1 VDGHRAVTRGTVHV
15 WTVALDADPGGVP
28 ALLKVLSGEE
38 RVRAARLRTTEL
50 RLRFIAAHGALRR
63 VLARYLETAADA
75 IRFETT
81 TFGKPFVV
89 GTAVSFNLSHSDG
102 LALCAV
108 TVNGQVGVD
117 VERIRPVT
125 DADDIV
131 KRYFAPL
138 EAREYARLPPSE
150 RPATFFSTW
159 TRKEAFL
166 KATGLGVQRPLD
178 SFEVEVDPGV
188 ALPKLT
194 ILGASSPA
202 EPTYCLRSFTP
213 RSGYAAAIALDR
225 EIDAVEFFDWTNAD
239 AAMPLEQDR
248 RRDSPAV

>member
-1 VDGHRAVTRGTVHV
+1 VTRGTVHV

-63 VLARYLETAADA
+63 ILTRYLGTEADA
-75 IRFETT
+75 IRFEQTA
-81 TFGKPFVV
+81 FGKPFVA
-89 GTAVSFNLSHSDG
+89 GTPVSFNLSHSEG
-102 LALCAV
+102 LALCAI
-108 TVNGQVGVD
+108 TVDGQIGVD

-125 DADDIV
+125 DADDLV

-138 EAREYARLPPSE
+138 EASEYARQPPSE
-150 RPATFFSTW
+150 RTATFFSTW

-166 KATGLGVQRPLD
+166 KATGLGLQRPLD
-178 SFEVEVDPGV
+178 SFEVEVAPG
-188 ALPKLT
+188 AMRPTLT
-194 ILGASSPA
+194 ILGASSSA
-202 EPTYCLRSFTP
+202 EQTFCLRSFTP

-239 AAMPLEQDR
+239 AAMPSAQDR
-248 RRDSPAV
+248 LRDSPSA

>member
-1 VDGHRAVTRGTVHV
+1 VTRGTVHV

-63 VLARYLETAADA
+63 VLARYLETPADA

-81 TFGKPFVV
+81 TFGKPFVA
-89 GTAVSFNLSHSDG
+89 GTPVSFNLSHSDV

-117 VERIRPVT
+117 VERIRPVA

-166 KATGLGVQRPLD
+166 KATGLGLQRPLD
-178 SFEVEVDPGV
+178 SFEVEVDPG
-188 ALPKLT
+188 AAMPKLT
-194 ILGASSPA
+194 ILGASLP
-202 EPTYCLRSFTP
+202 EPTFCLRSFTP
-213 RSGYAAAIALDR
+213 RSGYAAAIALDQG
-225 EIDAVEFFDWTNAD
+225 IDAVEFFDWTNVD
-239 AAMPLEQDR
+239 AAMPSSQDGL
-248 RRDSPAV
+248 RDSPIV

>member
-1 VDGHRAVTRGTVHV
+1 MTRGTVHV

-89 GTAVSFNLSHSDG
+89 GTPVSFNLSHSDG

-131 KRYFAPL
+131 KRSRSK
-138 EAREYARLPPSE
+138 REN
-150 RPATFFSTW
+150 
-159 TRKEAFL
+159 TR
-166 KATGLGVQRPLD
+166 G
-178 SFEVEVDPGV
+178 
-188 ALPKLT
+188 
-194 ILGASSPA
+194 
-202 EPTYCLRSFTP
+202 C
-213 RSGYAAAIALDR
+213 
-225 EIDAVEFFDWTNAD
+225 
-239 AAMPLEQDR
+239 R
-248 RRDSPAV
+248 RRSVRRRSSARGRGRKRS